1 MKKLF
6 GLFLISFTCA
16 FAGALTACKDKT
28 EDNRP
33 TCTVTFTAGEGFTY
47 ELVTGEESTEEE
59 TKKEE
64 LVSVDVKQGDTLSF
78 RLDVGAFYAGTPTVL
93 VGDTAVSSV
102 DDVYSFTVNSSAT
115 VKVDGIVKDVSN
127 MIGTGAS
134 DNAFLVTRPI
144 DLIYIA
150 EQVNA
155 GNETYSTASYVLGA
169 DIDCKGEELK
179 IIGDMSTETSFFSG
193 VFACYTDSSTNELS
207 RYTISNF
214 TINSDSSQ
222 YVGLF
227 GCVQTNL
234 TTQSSGLFY
243 GIRLENFT
251 INAGTANAK
260 TSQPVIYAG
269 SLIGYGVGAT
279 MYLCDAVNGDLN
291 VFADDNYF
299 AFAGGLIGCQQAF
312 YAQEYNL
319 PTPSEIAYST
329 VDVDVTS
336 VKGATLYAGG
346 VSGYT
351 FTNSLVAPVFI
362 HNVASH
368 GSVSGAINAGGI
380 VGGLGQYSSV
390 ATAYST
396 GDVIAYSDNT
406 ISLNNPFM
414 TDDTYCHSFAGGLVG
429 YAENDTI
436 VNDSFSI
443 GETLA
448 TGEMGASYTHAGTF
462 VGGGD
467 NQGKI
472 GVNAQKYV
480 ELCNLSQV
488 NISDESFGDFK
499 TKLGWREADWTF
511 TAGEYPAINYETT
524 TETITTTL
532 TIHYVTKAQGVTI
545 KVNNATSMQYSYK
558 DGYETIMTAFNN
570 GSIPLYQQADNTGY
584 RSYGYYFDQACTK
597 PVPYAYLSTRD
608 VNLYV
613 GFANYTPVVGTYYV
627 GDNDETIKLTLNAD
641 GYASYTDGTAN
652 IKVPYQFDGETLLIE
667 GATFARFY
675 TGAVDPELSVNE
687 DANFDMNRYNAYYFE
702 GVQTS
707 DGLALYD
714 GAYFTKDSPLLATV
728 TGTEEMPDEHGFSG
742 SWYDPVLNVTLA
754 FSGQRT
760 ATLTYGDGT
769 VYELVCEKA
778 KKSGYYMLY
787 YVYEQNGSDYKTAF
801 GYFKPDTQNRT
812 LVSVIT
818 DHTSLTTGY
827 SDFSLYQLDVYKG
840 DWVTNGAIAEGT
852 ITFNGGGYFAGAYS
866 GWLEINGEKVPYE
879 VDPENNN
886 EGTFALN
893 GVTYIIT
900 FNSDTVTIT
909 SAETNVTETFKEV
922 DDLAKHGGV
931 FVEFDETTFAQGD
944 VYTFNGKGNV
954 GAGEYTVNEE
964 TTKQSYALS
973 DFEEQNGYY
982 EWNGKK
988 LYPVNSL
995 MGKWAMGGE
1004 FEALEIGPSNL
1015 NGDIYARFKGK
1026 TVKIKEL
1033 SPEVWTFST
1042 KLENMPVTYYLFLLY
1057 GEKETNGATE
1067 RYLSGFALTQYTS
1080 LAYNQYT
1087 ICSPADELFG
1097 TWEMTENFE
1106 GENKVYRTL
1115 SFDGVSFDPTG
1126 RYSFGTAN
1134 MSYMGSPTPYNYI
1147 KTANGKILLWSQT
1160 PLLGYTRY
1168 YTLVEC
1174 ETTTAGAYVK
1184 DGKAFTLKE
1193 VDAVMDTVAKD
1204 KSGTL
1209 YTFDGGNVNG
1219 KEGEL
1224 KTNTGKTYA
1233 YKLTA
1238 YDSQTTTW
1246 TIALTDKATK
1256 KEYVAKMFTGNP
1268 ENVTIT
1274 IMAK

>member
-6 GLFLISFTCA
+6 GLFLISLTCA
-16 FAGALTACKDKT
+16 FAGTLTACKDKT

-33 TCTVTFTAGEGFTY
+33 TCTVTFKAGEGFTY

-59 TKKEE
+59 TQEKEE

-102 DDVYSFTVNSSAT
+102 DDVYSFTVNASAT
-115 VKVDGIVKDVSN
+115 VTVDGIVKDVSN

-179 IIGDMSTETSFFSG
+179 IIGDMSTDTSFFSG
-193 VFACYTDSSTNELS
+193 VFACYTDSSTNEMS

-269 SLIGYGVGAT
+269 GLIGYGVGAT
-279 MYLCDAVNGDLN
+279 MYLCDAVNGELN
-291 VFADDNYF
+291 VFADNNYF

-329 VDVDVTS
+329 VDVDVTG

-380 VGGLGQYSSV
+380 VGGLGQFTSV

-406 ISLNNPFM
+406 ISKNNDFM
-414 TDDTYCHSFAGGLVG
+414 TDDTYCHSYAGGLVG

-448 TGEMGASYTHAGTF
+448 TGEMGASYTHANAF

-467 NQGKI
+467 SQGKL

-480 ELCNLSQV
+480 ELSNLKEV
-488 NISDESFGDFK
+488 NISDESFADFK

-511 TAGEYPAINYETT
+511 TAGQYPAINYETT

-532 TIHYVTKAQGVTI
+532 TINYVTKAENVTI
-545 KVNNATSMQYSYK
+545 KVDNVASTQYSYK

-570 GSIPLYQQADNTGY
+570 GSIPLYIKADNAGY
-584 RSYGYYFDQACTK
+584 RSYGYYFDTACTK
-597 PVPYAYLSTRD
+597 PVPYSYLSTRD

-613 GFANYTPVVGTYYV
+613 GFADYTPVAGTYYV
-627 GDNDETIKLTLNAD
+627 GDNDETIALTLDID
-641 GYASYTDGTAN
+641 GYASYTDGTAD

-667 GATFARFY
+667 GATFAKFY
-675 TGAVDPELSVNE
+675 TGAVNPELSVNK
-687 DANFDMNRYNAYYFE
+687 DPNFDMNRYNAYYFE
-702 GVQTS
+702 GVKTS
-707 DGLALYD
+707 EGLALYD
-714 GAYFTKDSPLLATV
+714 GAYFTKDSPLVATA
-728 TGTEEMPDEHGFSG
+728 TGAEQTPNAHDITG
-742 SWYDPVLNVTLA
+742 SWYDPVLNATLA
-754 FSGQRT
+754 FSGERT

-778 KKSGYYMLY
+778 KTNGYYMLY
-787 YVYEQNGSDYKTAF
+787 YVYKQGDSEYKTAF
-801 GYFKPDTQNRT
+801 GYFKNGTQNRT

-827 SDFSLYQLDVYKG
+827 NNFNLYQLDVYKG
-840 DWVTNGAIAEGT
+840 DWVTAGSLAQGT

-879 VDPENNN
+879 VNPETN
-886 EGTFALN
+886 EGKFALG
-893 GVTYIIT
+893 GVTYIIA
-900 FNSDTVTIT
+900 FNNNTVTIT
-909 SAETNVTETFKEV
+909 SDQTTHTFKEV

-931 FVEFDETTFAQGD
+931 FVDFDEKTFAQGN

-954 GAGEYTVNEE
+954 DAGEYTVNEE

-973 DFEEQNGYY
+973 DFDKQNGYY
-982 EWNGKK
+982 AWNGKK
-988 LYPVNSL
+988 LYPVNTL
-995 MGKWAMGGE
+995 MGKWAMSGE
-1004 FEALEIGPSNL
+1004 FEALEIGPSDL
-1015 NGDIYARFKGK
+1015 NGNIYALFKGK
-1026 TVKIKEL
+1026 TVMIEEL

-1042 KLENMPVTYYLFLLY
+1042 KVQNMPVTYYLFLLY
-1057 GEKETNGATE
+1057 AEREINGEAEK
-1067 RYLSGFALTQYTS
+1067 YLSGFALTQYTS

-1097 TWEMTENFE
+1097 TWEMTETFE
-1106 GENKVYRTL
+1106 GESKVYRTL

-1134 MSYMGSPTPYNYI
+1134 MSYMNSPTPYNYI
-1147 KTANGKILLWSQT
+1147 QTANGKILLWSQT
-1160 PLLGYTRY
+1160 TLLGYTRY

-1174 ETTTAGAYVK
+1174 EPTATGAYVK
-1184 DGKAFTLKE
+1184 GDKAFTLKE

-1219 KEGEL
+1219 KEGTL
-1224 KTNTGKTYA
+1224 TATTGKTYA

-1238 YDSQTTTW
+1238 YDSETTTW
-1246 TIALTDKATK
+1246 TIALTDKTSK
-1256 KEYVAKMFTGNP
+1256 KEYVATMFTGNP

-1274 IMAK
+1274 ITAK